1 MVSGGGRITLV
12 LSKLKVHFYVMPEE
26 LKTEKG
32 EYKERIT
39 KLRRIEL
46 GIVIGLVLIL
56 LLVAVL
62 LLK

>member
-1 MVSGGGRITLV
+1 
-12 LSKLKVHFYVMPEE
+12 MPEE